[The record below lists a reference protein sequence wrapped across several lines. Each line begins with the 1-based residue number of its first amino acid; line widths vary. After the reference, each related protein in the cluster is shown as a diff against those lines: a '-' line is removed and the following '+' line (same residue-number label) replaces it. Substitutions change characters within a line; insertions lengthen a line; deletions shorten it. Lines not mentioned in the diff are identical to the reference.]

1 MENNTTTS
9 YNSTTPVYLP
19 MSTITF
25 AIDYRDWNRLKKTV
39 ESCDYKTN
47 LWEVFASVLCGGAIS
62 GFITWL
68 SISNIAAN
76 EKVRTILICTA
87 ITCILVS
94 IVYFIASKG
103 FRKQE
108 RTKIAS
114 ILKELK
120 FIEEKRPQ
128 IPPIE

>member
-19 MSTITF
+19 MTTITF

-39 ESCDYKTN
+39 ESCDSKTN
-47 LWEVFASVLCGGAIS
+47 LWEVFASVFCGGAIS
-62 GFITWL
+62 SFISWL
-68 SISNIAAN
+68 SITDIDAN
-76 EKVRTILICTA
+76 EKIRTILICTA
-87 ITCILVS
+87 CTCVLVS
-94 IVYFIASKG
+94 IVCFFASKS

-108 RTKIAS
+108 KTKIKS

-120 FIEEKRPQ
+120 FIEEKMPP
-128 IPPIE
+128 IPPI